1 MKLLVCGGRDFV
13 DTEMLYRVLDE
24 IHEQNG
30 VDVIFQ
36 GGARGADIMAYF
48 WACERQIPEIR
59 QYNAQWD
66 DEGKKAGSIRNARM
80 LRKSQPDAVMA
91 FPGGIGT
98 ADMMRKALAKGYTVY
113 EIDETG
119 GVTLHE

>member
-1 MKLLVCGGRDFV
+1 MKLLVCGGRDFADV
-13 DTEMLYRVLDE
+13 KMLYRVLDE

-30 VDVIFQ
+30 VDILIQ
-36 GGARGADIMAYF
+36 GGARGADSFAWF

-66 DEGKKAGSIRNARM
+66 DEGKKAGTVRNARM

-91 FPGGIGT
+91 FPGDVGT
-98 ADMMRKALAKGYTVY
+98 ADMVRKALAKGYVVY
-113 EIDETG
+113 EIDDAGELTI
-119 GVTLHE
+119 HE

>member
-1 MKLLVCGGRDFV
+1 MKLLVCGGRAFA

-30 VDVIFQ
+30 VAIIIQ
-36 GGARGADIMAYF
+36 GGAKGADIMSYF

-66 DEGKKAGSIRNARM
+66 DEGKKAGTVRNARM

-91 FPGGIGT
+91 FPGGVGT
-98 ADMMRKALAKGYTVY
+98 ADMVRKALAKGYTVY
-113 EIDETG
+113 EIDEAG
-119 GVTLHE
+119 GLTIHE